1 MAIDFTTNGL
11 QKLFSPKAVSLSRLR
26 NLGLSWLNAQPLLK
40 KALIRR
46 AVV

>member
-1 MAIDFTTNGL
+1 MAIDFTTDGL
-11 QKLFSPKAVSLSRLR
+11 EKLFSAKPVSLSRLR
-26 NLGLSWLNAQPLLK
+26 NLGLSLVNAQPLLK